1 MFYRETRLARWGLR
15 PPNSQVRG
23 TLDNVM
29 VSKLA
34 MFVVDNLGVE
44 CERNLFKVDF
54 HLMFP
59 YLLVT
64 GVYNVSGE
72 SRGHSKLYG
81 DGGFSR
87 VEQDYLM
94 YPLLN
99 VNFENL
105 LGGGDAGVFINELL
119 GYMADM
125 ILSHIRDKMDDYLA
139 NILLDYVNSRLQGC
153 TRGQVE
159 GFVRAIDSGTIPFDF
174 LLLFYTNSKLQPLP
188 QRGGIQGEKRT
199 KERRRAALKVGKRAI
214 IIMNMSILI
223 ATLALVAAVACSN
236 YSNAAGIAAKTRT
249 PMESALAIQAAVKTL
264 VGNNSV
270 DDAIIKALENL
281 RAEMKTGNAELN
293 IPPLEPLQIQ
303 HLDFNLGEDLA
314 VVNGSLDN
322 LYITGLSSFVI
333 DEISN
338 DLANLKAS
346 FGISFTEVDF
356 KGIYDI
362 SGRVLNSLDI
372 FGNGPFTLNLT
383 ELHTKGDV
391 VISSEDGTENSPIV
405 ITSLDIDF
413 TLEGFKANFANILG
427 GGDAGDLINSI
438 INDNGLDIIS
448 QYKEEIR
455 SFISKTFIGFVNE
468 LLQSY
473 TLKEI
478 LDYLGVIRSSR

>member
-1 MFYRETRLARWGLR
+1 MMGRSRRDSSRR
-15 PPNSQVRG
+15 PHLLNASGIVSDELKPAGYFIPILNS
-23 TLDNVM
+23 
-29 VSKLA
+29 
-34 MFVVDNLGVE
+34 
-44 CERNLFKVDF
+44 NLF
-54 HLMFP
+54 LRE
-59 YLLVT
+59 
-64 GVYNVSGE
+64 GE
-72 SRGHSKLYG
+72 FR
-81 DGGFSR
+81 
-87 VEQDYLM
+87 
-94 YPLLN
+94 
-99 VNFENL
+99 
-105 LGGGDAGVFINELL
+105 
-119 GYMADM
+119 
-125 ILSHIRDKMDDYLA
+125 
-139 NILLDYVNSRLQGC
+139 
-153 TRGQVE
+153 
-159 GFVRAIDSGTIPFDF
+159 
-174 LLLFYTNSKLQPLP
+174 
-188 QRGGIQGEKRT
+188 
-199 KERRRAALKVGKRAI
+199 GKREQKKGGEQRSRWTADSSPTLVRSEVFLVERCDESSRAGRVQQADAI

-249 PMESALAIQAAVKTL
+249 PMES
-264 VGNNSV
+264 
-270 DDAIIKALENL
+270 
-281 RAEMKTGNAELN
+281 
-293 IPPLEPLQIQ
+293 
-303 HLDFNLGEDLA
+303 GEFWRFRI
-314 VVNGSLDN
+314 VNGSLDN

-372 FGNGPFTLNLT
+372 YGNGPFTLNLT